1 MPAIRGTDRRRAA
14 VVPHDQEPAPR
25 QAGCAVDL
33 DDPRRLAAA
42 RRLQPATPGNEVL
55 DRLSGLAARLLRTSS
70 AQVSLLTDLQV
81 VTGGAGAGAH
91 AAAGAPTSRADS
103 LCTVTARS
111 GAPLVVGDAP
121 LDSRVEH
128 LPPVRTGAVGS
139 YLGVPLADAHGW
151 VVGAFCVYD
160 EQARTWSDDEVTV
173 LEELAQATSAEL
185 ERAATEGERDL
196 VRMQLGLAIES
207 GGIGS
212 WEWDLV
218 AGTMSGNSRLLEM
231 FGVPGVPGDPGDQE
245 HLPRPVAAF
254 VDRVHP
260 EDRPRV
266 ARSVATAVETGGEYA
281 EEYRVIRPDG
291 SERWLAA
298 RGRPLY
304 DAHGSV
310 VHLVGAVYD
319 TTDRRV
325 AAESVQSEASLMALI
340 ARASDLL
347 ASSLEAE
354 DAVRSFARL
363 VVPVLA
369 DWSVVSLVGD
379 DGRLVDVDW
388 WHHDPEQ
395 RDLTGLFARHR
406 LDDREEAVGSLA
418 ALRSGEPF
426 VENDDALG
434 VATRVLRSEVAVRAV
449 TGLGLRSVGVFPLVI
464 DDRVIGLITLARGE
478 NRPPFTPAEIR
489 AASDLS
495 RRAGITLAN
504 AQSFGRERE
513 MSEQLQ
519 RSMLT
524 EPVAPDDVEVSVRYI
539 PAARAAQIGG
549 DWYDAFAQEDGATVL
564 VVGDVV
570 GHDSVAAAVMGQLRS
585 VLRGIAVAG
594 GGGPARLLG
603 DLDRALVTLR
613 MSTNATVVV
622 ARVEERED
630 GEKALTWSNAGHPP
644 PVMITADGR
653 GERLGSHDVL
663 LGVVPELERHEES
676 LVLEPSLTVLM
687 YTDGLVERRGEDI
700 DVGIDR
706 LLAAAAA
713 VAEQPLEKLVDSVLA
728 ELCPEAPDDDVVL
741 LALRRRPYSEPPSS
755 RDTES

>member
-1 MPAIRGTDRRRAA
+1 MTPQ
-14 VVPHDQEPAPR
+14 DQEPAPR
-25 QAGCAVDL
+25 PARCLVDL

-42 RRLQPATPGNEVL
+42 RRLQPGTPGNEVL
-55 DRLSGLAARLLRTSS
+55 DRLSGLAARLLRTGS
-70 AQVSLLTDLQV
+70 AQVSLLTDVQV
-81 VTGGAGAGAH
+81 VAGGAGAGAQ
-91 AAAGAPTSRADS
+91 AVVGPPSRREDS
-103 LCTVTARS
+103 LCTATARS
-111 GAPLVVGDAP
+111 GAPLVVADASH
-121 LDSRVEH
+121 DSRVVH
-128 LPPVRTGAVGS
+128 LPPVRGGAVGS
-139 YLGVPLADAHGW
+139 YLGVPLADAQGL

-160 EQARTWSDDEVTV
+160 QEPRSWSDDEVTV
-173 LEELAQATSAEL
+173 LEELAHATTAEL

-196 VRMQLGLAIES
+196 MRIQLALAIES

-218 AGTMSGNSRLLEM
+218 ARTMSGNSRLLEM
-231 FGVPGVPGDPGDQE
+231 FGFPGDEQ
-245 HLPRPVAAF
+245 HVARPVSAF

-260 EDRPRV
+260 DDRPRV
-266 ARSVATAVETGGEYA
+266 ARSVATALETDGEYA
-281 EEYRVIRPDG
+281 DEYRVLRPDG
-291 SERWLAA
+291 TERWLAA
-298 RGRPLY
+298 RGRALY
-304 DAHGSV
+304 DAQGTAV
-310 VHLVGAVYD
+310 QLVGAVYD

-325 AAESVQSEASLMALI
+325 AAESVQREASLMALI

-369 DWSVVSLVGD
+369 DWSVVSLVGE
-379 DGRLVDVDW
+379 DGRLADVDW
-388 WHHDPEQ
+388 WHHDPAK

-418 ALRSGEPF
+418 ALQSGEPY
-426 VENDDALG
+426 VENVDALG
-434 VATRVLRSEVAVRAV
+434 VAVQVLRSEVAVRAV
-449 TGLGLRSVGVFPLVI
+449 TDLGLRSVGVFPLLI

-478 NRPPFTPAEIR
+478 NRPPFSPAEIR

-504 AQSFGRERE
+504 AQSFGRERA

-524 EPVAPDDVEVSVRYI
+524 APVAARRRRGGRALHPGGAGGADRRRLVRRVR
-539 PAARAAQIGG
+539 AGGRRHGAGGRRRGRARLGG
-549 DWYDAFAQEDGATVL
+549 RRGDGP
-564 VVGDVV
+564 
-570 GHDSVAAAVMGQLRS
+570 LRS
-585 VLRGIAVAG
+585 VLRGIAVAN
-594 GGGPARLLG
+594 GGGPAELLR

-622 ARVEERED
+622 ARVEDRED

-663 LGVVPELERHEES
+663 LGVVPELERQEES

-700 DVGIDR
+700 DLGIDR
-706 LLAAAAA
+706 LLAAAARA
-713 VAEQPLEKLVDSVLA
+713 ADQPLEKLVDSVLA
-728 ELCPEAPDDDVVL
+728 DLCPEAPDDDVVL

>member
-1 MPAIRGTDRRRAA
+1 MRI
-14 VVPHDQEPAPR
+14 
-25 QAGCAVDL
+25 
-33 DDPRRLAAA
+33 
-42 RRLQPATPGNEVL
+42 
-55 DRLSGLAARLLRTSS
+55 
-70 AQVSLLTDLQV
+70 
-81 VTGGAGAGAH
+81 
-91 AAAGAPTSRADS
+91 
-103 LCTVTARS
+103 
-111 GAPLVVGDAP
+111 
-121 LDSRVEH
+121 
-128 LPPVRTGAVGS
+128 
-139 YLGVPLADAHGW
+139 
-151 VVGAFCVYD
+151 
-160 EQARTWSDDEVTV
+160 
-173 LEELAQATSAEL
+173 
-185 ERAATEGERDL
+185 
-196 VRMQLGLAIES
+196 QLGLAIES

-212 WEWDLV
+212 WEWDL
-218 AGTMSGNSRLLEM
+218 AARTMSGNSRLLEM
-231 FGVPGVPGDPGDQE
+231 FGFAGDPE
-245 HLPRPVAAF
+245 HVARPVSAF
-254 VDRVHP
+254 IDRVHP

-266 ARSVATAVETGGEYA
+266 AGSVATALETGGEYA
-281 EEYRVIRPDG
+281 DEYRVLRPDG

-298 RGRPLY
+298 RGRALY
-304 DAHGSV
+304 DAQGTAV
-310 VHLVGAVYD
+310 QLVGAVYD

-369 DWSVVSLVGD
+369 DWSVVSLVGE
-379 DGRLVDVDW
+379 DGRLADVDW
-388 WHHDPEQ
+388 WHHDPAK

-426 VENDDALG
+426 VENVDALG
-434 VATRVLRSEVAVRAV
+434 VAVPLLRSEVAIRAV
-449 TGLGLRSVGVFPLVI
+449 TELGLRSVCVFPLMI
-464 DDRVIGLITLARGE
+464 DDRVIGLITLARDE
-478 NRPPFTPAEIR
+478 NRPPFSPAEIR

-524 EPVAPDDVEVSVRYI
+524 APVAPDDVEVAVRYI

-585 VLRGIAVAG
+585 VLRGIAVAN
-594 GGGPARLLG
+594 GGGPAELLG

-630 GEKALTWSNAGHPP
+630 GREDPDLVQRRPPAPGDDHHRRPRRAARVARRAAGGRPGARAARGEPRPGAVPHG
-644 PVMITADGR
+644 ADVHRRARRAPRPGHRRGHRPAGGR
-653 GERLGSHDVL
+653 GRGGRRPAAGEAGRLRARRPVPGRAGRRRRAAGAAPQALLRAAELQGHRVVDQVVEVLAVALEVGDQPVQVAADRLDVGL
-663 LGVVPELERHEES
+663 LEHAGPELAQPPEQDDPLPVQAHLPAR
-676 LVLEPSLTVLM
+676 EPRVAVTGALSEGQHVADARPSGAAPATARRGAGGGRR
-687 YTDGLVERRGEDI
+687 GLVSAR
-700 DVGIDR
+700 
-706 LLAAAAA
+706 
-713 VAEQPLEKLVDSVLA
+713 
-728 ELCPEAPDDDVVL
+728 
-741 LALRRRPYSEPPSS
+741 
-755 RDTES
+755 